1 MVHHVALYK
10 LRPDLPQ
17 GTVDDMLRRTRSLLL
32 KIPEVLSVR
41 AGKQIDEDS
50 EWPFFVA
57 IDFDSRAKQAMF
69 QDDPLYLKFLVEV
82 IEPYT
87 AECMMMDYEMEP
99 GKNVKYS

>member
-10 LRPDLPQ
+10 LRPDIPP
-17 GTVDDMLRRTRSLLL
+17 GKVDDMIRRTKSLLL
-32 KIPEVLSVR
+32 KIPEVLAVR
-41 AGKQIDEDS
+41 SGKQIDPEA

-69 QDDPLYLKFLVEV
+69 HDDPVYLKFLLEV

-87 AECMMMDYEMEP
+87 GESMAMDYEMEP